1 MAIVNPTAINPYNG
15 TFGAL
20 LVAKEAVQQTGEAL
34 TKADAIPVFAQ
45 TLTIDLGFS
54 MEQPMLEDP
63 YGTAYLGQVTSA
75 KCSWSFEAPLYG
87 LGTSAVTPPP
97 SPATYNILVPR
108 FVTEVLATAF
118 TITTTN
124 GVVHPTLSLVPT
136 ANSDGVN
143 DSFSMRGFFAIKGD
157 PAGGVTAANA
167 MLSAYL
173 VGCRISKATISIK
186 SDGMHRIKLEGLG
199 VYSADWSDTEEDLSG
214 NNWDATAQEF
224 IRGMGQQV
232 RLQVN
237 GAGDEYVAN
246 ATTIDISVDFGA
258 EAIMSDGA
266 LSTLGV
272 AAIGLTKRDVA
283 ISVDPI
289 WVEASIWSIFSVA
302 RAGGYFAVNS
312 AFAYPSAYSS
322 GISSKGRGF
331 KFSLPKVQF
340 ANTTPQRASGT
351 RAKLDGVSVKNIEN
365 DAPLTLTLGSE

>member
-20 LVAKEAVQQTGEAL
+20 LVAKEAVQQTGETL

-45 TLTIDLGFS
+45 TMTIDLGFA

-63 YGTAYLGQVTSA
+63 FGTAYLGQVTSA

-87 LGTSAVTPPP
+87 LGTTAGVG
-97 SPATYNILVPR
+97 AGNYDIVVPR
-108 FVTEVLATAF
+108 FVNEVLATTF
-118 TITTTN
+118 DVTVTN
-124 GVVHPTLSLVPT
+124 GVPHPSLALTPT

-143 DSFSMRGFFAIKGD
+143 DSFSMRGFFGIKGT
-157 PAGGVTAANA
+157 PSGGASPPNA

-186 SDGMHRIKLEGLG
+186 SDGMHRVKLEGLG
-199 VYSADWSDTEEDLSG
+199 IYSADWSDTDEDLSG
-214 NNWDATAQEF
+214 NNWDAQAQEF

-246 ATTIDISVDFGA
+246 ATAIDLSVDFGA

-272 AAIGLTKRDVA
+272 ASIGLTKRDVA
-283 ISVDPI
+283 VSIDPI
-289 WVEASIWSIFSVA
+289 WVEASVWSIFSVA
-302 RAGGYFAVNS
+302 RAGGFFTVTS

-322 GISSKGRGF
+322 GTGAKGRGF
-331 KFSLPKVQF
+331 KFTLPKVQF
-340 ANTTPQRASGT
+340 ANTTPNRASGT
-351 RAKLDGVSVKNIEN
+351 RMKLDGVSVKDIES

>member
-45 TLTIDLGFS
+45 TLAIDLGFA

-63 YGTAYLGQVTSA
+63 FGTAYLGQVTSA

-87 LGTSAVTPPP
+87 IGAVETSP
-97 SPATYNILVPR
+97 SSGLYNITVPR
-108 FVTEVLATAF
+108 FVNEVLATTF
-118 TITTTN
+118 DITVTN
-124 GVVHPTLSLVPT
+124 GVAHPTLAMSPT
-136 ANSDGVN
+136 ANSDGAN

-157 PAGGVTAANA
+157 PTGAATVANA

-186 SDGMHRIKLEGLG
+186 SDGLHRIKLEGLG
-199 VYSADWSDTEEDLSG
+199 IYSADWSDTEEDLSG
-214 NNWDATAQEF
+214 HNWDATAQEF
-224 IRGMGQQV
+224 VRGMGQQV
-232 RLQVN
+232 RLQVD

-272 AAIGLTKRDVA
+272 ASIGLSKRDVA

-289 WVEASIWSIFSVA
+289 WVQASVWSIFAVA
-302 RAGGYFAVNS
+302 RAGGYFAVSS

-322 GISSKGRGF
+322 GVSSKGRGF
-331 KFSLPKVQF
+331 SFALPKVQF
-340 ANTTPQRASGT
+340 ANTTPQRGTGT
-351 RAKLDGVSVKNIEN
+351 RAKLDGVSVKNIES
-365 DAPLTLTLGSE
+365 DSPLTLTLGSA

>member
-45 TLTIDLGFS
+45 TMTIDLGFA

-63 YGTAYLGQVTSA
+63 FGTAYLGQVTSA
-75 KCSWSFEAPLYG
+75 KCTWSFEAPLYG
-87 LGTSAVTPPP
+87 LGTVAGVG
-97 SPATYNILVPR
+97 AGNYNIVVPR
-108 FVTEVLATAF
+108 FVNEVLATTF
-118 TITTTN
+118 DVTVTN
-124 GVVHPTLSLVPT
+124 GVPNPTLALTPT

-143 DSFSMRGFFAIKGD
+143 DSFSMRGFFGIKGT
-157 PAGGVTAANA
+157 PAGGASPPNA

-199 VYSADWSDTEEDLSG
+199 VYSADWNDIDEDLTG
-214 NNWDATAQEF
+214 NNWDAQAQEF

-246 ATTIDISVDFGA
+246 ATAIDISVDFGA

-272 AAIGLTKRDVA
+272 GAIGLTKRDVA

-302 RAGGYFAVNS
+302 RAGGFFTVTS

-322 GISSKGRGF
+322 GTGAKGRGF
-331 KFSLPKVQF
+331 KFTLPKVQF
-340 ANTTPQRASGT
+340 ANTTPQRASGS
-351 RAKLDGVSVKNIEN
+351 RAKLDGVSVKDIES
-365 DAPLTLTLGSE
+365 DMPLTLTLGSE